1 LKIQI
6 KNGLILKLFYLRF
19 LDFNYKQLNY

>member
-6 KNGLILKLFYLRF
+6 ENGPILKLFYLSS
-19 LDFNYKQLNY
+19 LDFNYKQLSF

>member
-6 KNGLILKLFYLRF
+6 ENGPILKLFHLSS
-19 LDFNYKQLNY
+19 LDFNYKQLSC